1 MECLRRTEGLG
12 SMWAGVTCHAW
23 SAEGSNEGQAH
34 DSEIPLAVW
43 MAERLHMFETLK
55 EDLAFLEC
63 TPRFPAQERLE
74 ALFGDKAHIFSWHDG
89 PEWHGWPHRRKR
101 VLAAIVN
108 KATLEWHGSFD
119 LDELKEQYAE
129 KFYRQ
134 MVSPGDL
141 LLQASEDERCREMM
155 KLAIARK
162 NNVTLEEMQDLVAR
176 KDLPRLSSLVFPP
189 GGIQRLQGWMQ
200 LYKDKMKEGGKLR
213 AFLCDVD
220 HSVGG
225 KGH

>member
-1 MECLRRTEGLG
+1 M
-12 SMWAGVTCHAW
+12 
-23 SAEGSNEGQAH
+23 
-34 DSEIPLAVW
+34 
-43 MAERLHMFETLK
+43 
-55 EDLAFLEC
+55 
-63 TPRFPAQERLE
+63 
-74 ALFGDKAHIFSWHDG
+74 
-89 PEWHGWPHRRKR
+89 
-101 VLAAIVN
+101 N

-119 LDELKEQYAE
+119 LDELKEQYAK

-162 NNVTLEEMQDLVAR
+162 NNVTLEEIQDLVAR

-200 LYKDKMKEGGKLR
+200 LYKDKMKEGGKLQ